1 MRWMQCAAALA
12 LVLFVGLAAGVAMAA
27 EDTGAADAKEGD
39 TPKEGEAPKEGEKG
53 FFGKLKD
60 DIVEGAESVKQEA
73 AAAVPDVPSG
83 AVVAFNRDKC
93 PVGWSEFPPA
103 AGRVI
108 RGTGD
113 SGDGK
118 PVHSMQIGETEKAD
132 TASRN
137 ADEGD
142 YVRAGVPWLGLLI
155 CEKD

>member
-1 MRWMQCAAALA
+1 MRWIQGAAALA
-12 LVLFVGLAAGVAMAA
+12 LAVLIGVGGGLAVAA
-27 EDTGAADAKEGD
+27 EDTPAADGGAKPESD
-39 TPKEGEAPKEGEKG
+39 AKEGEKG

-60 DIVEGAESVKQEA
+60 DVVEGAESLKEDA

-93 PVGWSEFPPA
+93 PIGWSEFPPA

-118 PVHSMQIGETEKAD
+118 PVHAMQIGETEKAD

-142 YVRAGVPWLGLLI
+142 YVRAGVPWLALLI
-155 CEKD
+155 CERD

>member
-1 MRWMQCAAALA
+1 MRWSEIAAVFAVAALVAAGAAAS
-12 LVLFVGLAAGVAMAA
+12 A
-27 EDTGAADAKEGD
+27 EDKPATEEGA
-39 TPKEGEAPKEGEKG
+39 KEGEKG
-53 FFGKLKD
+53 FFGNLKD

-83 AVVAFNRDKC
+83 AVVAFNREKC
-93 PVGWSEFPPA
+93 PAGWSEFPPA
-103 AGRVI
+103 SGRVI

-118 PVHSMQIGETEKAD
+118 PIHSMQIGEAEKAD

-142 YVRAGVPWLGLLI
+142 YVRAGLPWLGLLI

>member
-1 MRWMQCAAALA
+1 MGWRELAAAIACAALI
-12 LVLFVGLAAGVAMAA
+12 AG
-27 EDTGAADAKEGD
+27 GAPASADDKPAGEAGAKED
-39 TPKEGEAPKEGEKG
+39 EKG

-83 AVVAFNRDKC
+83 AVVAFNRAQC
-93 PVGWSEFPPA
+93 PPGWSEFPPA

-113 SGDGK
+113 AGDGK
-118 PVHSMQIGETEKAD
+118 SVQSMEIGEAGKAD
-132 TASRN
+132 GG
-137 ADEGD
+137 DE
-142 YVRAGVPWLGLLI
+142 VTAGVPWLGLLV